1 MVATPAKTGNTG
13 NILQLMALREIRD
26 DVLCLRAS
34 TKQKYQR
41 EYMAVVRVEPVNLP
55 LMSEGEQ
62 EAILEGF
69 RSFLAGLSPQDK
81 ALSIHCR
88 TVRYDLQ
95 PYLDKLDTMAARYHS
110 PLYQRMAEDH
120 KAFVQKLASQRALL
134 HRDFF
139 VRVPIQINVKEG
151 RYRRLLPPEVFD
163 QARADLDRKTQDIM
177 AGLARAGLMAHR
189 LNSEELVH
197 YYLSC
202 VHTRNAETYRL
213 PQSVLYTLDY
223 PARAA
228 LPHLYQSE
236 VYTRSLA
243 PLLDSAVDLRTWEQP
258 EQPPTAKKARR
269 WVWQSS
275 KEITQEKKRKK
286 QRKKHAD
293 RSGAAGVGSA
303 GAAGGAESVPDLISL
318 PELVQPASVEQTPNY
333 IKVHH
338 NVGDEYLRARAVI
351 GYPAV
356 SVGGWFDGLLSTDE
370 PYIDFLLFIE
380 TVDPVQYVRS
390 LTRAISGYR
399 ATQHLE
405 QRHGRTE
412 DPYIAAARGEVEALR
427 DKLVQKTEQ
436 VHAFSLYVLT
446 RAESRQTLKERDA
459 KVASLLRGLEL
470 QSVPLQYEHLQ
481 AWLSCLD
488 ARDVLKR
495 ARKFDTSTIV
505 GAFPFCSSNLST
517 EPGALVGLTSGGGL
531 VIIDPTSD
539 ELENGHELVFA
550 RSGAGKSYYR
560 KVDLMRSLL
569 TGFEAIVIDPDRE
582 EYYPVC
588 QQFGGS
594 YVRLVPGDLAIN
606 PFTLGRFQGS
616 ERNPLEEKLQSLLVL
631 FDLLLADKIPGV
643 LSQREKGLLNRLM
656 TQAYADC
663 GITADP
669 ATHNN
674 ESPNMQMVYE
684 LLVQN
689 GDEFGLADRLLRYLP
704 SFPPRTEVDLDNSLT
719 VFSIQHLPEELQP
732 VGLYLVTDFVWS
744 KARKERVPVPRML
757 LIDEAWV
764 LMAFPEGGRFLAG
777 ISRRAR
783 KYNLHLRL
791 ATQNVEDFLAS
802 EHGRTLLLNAS
813 QKFLMKQDSTTIDAV
828 MKAFKLSGEERK
840 FLLGA
845 GKGEGLY
852 FSRSSHVPL
861 QVVASDLE
869 DQLARTDPKELMR
882 QEQAQRE
889 QRAAAA
895 ALEQKEAI
903 AIQNARNEFNIVL
916 PYVYKPEREQ
926 EETSNGKSEGW

>member
-1 MVATPAKTGNTG
+1 MVAAPIKTNKGNLG

-26 DVLCLRAS
+26 DMFCLRAA
-34 TKQKYQR
+34 TKQKYRR
-41 EYMAVVRVEPVNLP
+41 EYMAVVRVEAVNLP
-55 LMSEGEQ
+55 LMSDGEQ

-69 RSFLAGLSPQDK
+69 RSFLAGLSPKDR

-88 TVRYDLQ
+88 TARYDLQ
-95 PYLDKLDTMAARYHS
+95 PYLDKLDEIAAQHDS
-110 PLYQRMAEDH
+110 PLYQVMAADH

-134 HRDFF
+134 QRDFF

-151 RYRRLLPPEVFD
+151 RYRRLLPAEVFD
-163 QARADLDRKTQDIM
+163 QARADLDRKTQDVI
-177 AGLARAGLMAHR
+177 AGLSRAGLMARR

-202 VHTRNAETYRL
+202 VHTRNAEEYRL
-213 PQSVLYTLDY
+213 PASVLYTLDY
-223 PARAA
+223 PARVT
-228 LPHLYQSE
+228 LPHIYEQDVRAASGA
-236 VYTRSLA
+236 LA
-243 PLLDSAVDLRTWEQP
+243 LDVPGDLAAVQPTEQATP
-258 EQPPTAKKARR
+258 AKKARR

-275 KEITQEKKRKK
+275 KDIRKEQQRRDKRP
-286 QRKKHAD
+286 D
-293 RSGAAGVGSA
+293 RSGASG
-303 GAAGGAESVPDLISL
+303 VPDLISL
-318 PELVQPASVEQTPNY
+318 PELVQPAAVDVTPNY

-338 NVGDEYLRARAVI
+338 NAGDEYLRARAVI

-356 SVGGWFDGLLSTDE
+356 AVGGWFDDLLSIDE
-370 PYIDFLLFIE
+370 PYIDFLIFIE

-412 DPYIAAARGEVEALR
+412 DPYIAAARANVEELR
-427 DKLVQKTEQ
+427 EKLVQKTEQ
-436 VHAFSLYVLT
+436 VHSFSLYILT

-470 QSVPLQYEHLQ
+470 EGVPLQYEHLQ

-488 ARDVLKR
+488 ARDLLKR
-495 ARKFDTSTIV
+495 ARKFDTSTVV

-517 EPGALVGLTSGGGL
+517 EPGVLVGLTAGGGL

-539 ELENGHELVFA
+539 ELENGHEVVFA

-560 KVDLMRSLL
+560 KIDLMRSLL
-569 TGFEAIVIDPDRE
+569 TGFRAIVIDPDRE

-588 QQFGGS
+588 QKFGGS
-594 YVRLVPGDLAIN
+594 YIRLLPGNLAIN
-606 PFTLGRFQGS
+606 PFDLERVQQS

-631 FDLLLADKIPGV
+631 FDLLLADTIPGV

-669 ATHNN
+669 ATHQN
-674 ESPNMQMVYE
+674 EPPNMQMVYD
-684 LLVQN
+684 LLVQS
-689 GDEFGLADRLLRYLP
+689 GDEFGLGDRLLRYLP
-704 SFPPRTEVDLDNSLT
+704 SFPARTEVDLNNPLT
-719 VFSIQHLPEELQP
+719 VFSIQNLPEELQP
-732 VGLYLVTDFVWS
+732 VGLYLVTEFVWS
-744 KARKERVPVPRML
+744 QARKDRVPVPRML

-791 ATQNVEDFLAS
+791 VTQNVEDFLAS

-828 MKAFKLSGEERK
+828 VRAFKLSNEERK

-845 GKGEGLY
+845 GKGEWLY

-861 QVVASDLE
+861 QVVASELE

-882 QEQAQRE
+882 QEQAQLE

-895 ALEQKEAI
+895 ALEAQEAI

-916 PYVYKPEREQ
+916 PYVFRPET
-926 EETSNGKSEGW
+926 EEAGNGNGAS

>member
-1 MVATPAKTGNTG
+1 MVAAPTKTNNTG
-13 NILQLMALREIRD
+13 NVLQLMALREIRD
-26 DVLCLRAS
+26 DVLCLRSA

-41 EYMAVVRVEPVNLP
+41 DYMAVVRVEAVNLP
-55 LMSEGEQ
+55 LMSDGEQ

-69 RSFLAGLSPQDK
+69 RSFLASLTPKDR

-88 TVRYDLQ
+88 TARYNLQ
-95 PYLDKLDTMAARYHS
+95 PYLDKLDAMAAHYDS

-139 VRVPIQINVKEG
+139 VRVPIQVNVKEG

-163 QARADLDRKTQDIM
+163 QARADLDRKTQDVI
-177 AGLARAGLMAHR
+177 AGLARAGLMARR
-189 LNSEELVH
+189 LDSEELVL

-202 VHTRNAETYRL
+202 VHTRNAEEYRL

-223 PARAA
+223 PARAV
-228 LPHLYQSE
+228 LPRVFE
-236 VYTRSLA
+236 PETRAESLA
-243 PLLDSAVDLRTWEQP
+243 LVLDDANDLQAGAQIEQP
-258 EQPPTAKKARR
+258 STGKKARR

-275 KEITQEKKRKK
+275 KEINQDKKRREK
-286 QRKKHAD
+286 RPD
-293 RSGAAGVGSA
+293 RSSAASGAGVA
-303 GAAGGAESVPDLISL
+303 GMPDLISL

-333 IKVHH
+333 IKIHH
-338 NVGDEYLRARAVI
+338 NVGDEYLRARAVV

-356 SVGGWFDGLLSTDE
+356 SVGGWFDDLLSIDE

-412 DPYIAAARGEVEALR
+412 DPYISAARGEVEELR

-436 VHAFSLYVLT
+436 VHAFSLYILT

-459 KVASLLRGLEL
+459 KVTSLLRGLEL

-481 AWLSCLD
+481 AWLACLD

-517 EPGALVGLTSGGGL
+517 EPGALVGLTAGGGL

-560 KVDLMRSLL
+560 KIDLIRALL
-569 TGFEAIVIDPDRE
+569 TGFRAIVIDPDRE

-588 QQFGGS
+588 KQFGGS
-594 YVRLVPGDLAIN
+594 YIRLNPGNLAIN
-606 PFTLGRFQGS
+606 PFDLERVQGS

-663 GITADP
+663 GVTADP
-669 ATHNN
+669 ATHGN
-674 ESPNMQMVYE
+674 EPPNMQMVYD
-684 LLVQN
+684 LLVQS

-704 SFPPRTEVDLDNSLT
+704 SFPARTEVDLNNPLT
-719 VFSIQHLPEELQP
+719 VFSIQNLPEELQP
-732 VGLYLVTDFVWS
+732 VGLYLVTEFVWS
-744 KARKERVPVPRML
+744 QARKDRVPAPRML
-757 LIDEAWV
+757 LIDEAWM

-791 ATQNVEDFLAS
+791 VTQNVEDFLAS

-828 MKAFKLSGEERK
+828 VRAFKLSNEERK

-861 QVVASDLE
+861 QVVASELE

-882 QEQAQRE
+882 QEQAQLE

-895 ALEQKEAI
+895 ALEHQEAI

-916 PYVYKPEREQ
+916 PYVYRPEQDQ
-926 EETSNGKSEGW
+926 EGASNGKGDGW

>member
-1 MVATPAKTGNTG
+1 MVAAPTKTNKTG

-26 DVLCLRAS
+26 DVLCLRSA
-34 TKQKYQR
+34 TQQKYQR
-41 EYMAVVRVEPVNLP
+41 DYMAVVRVEPVNLP
-55 LMSEGEQ
+55 LMSDGEQ

-69 RSFLAGLSPQDK
+69 RSFLAGLTPNEK

-88 TVRYDLQ
+88 TVRYDLH
-95 PYLDKLDTMAARYHS
+95 PYLEKLDTMAARYDS

-139 VRVPIQINVKEG
+139 VRVPIQINAKEG

-163 QARADLDRKTQDIM
+163 QARADLERKTQDVI
-177 AGLARAGLMAHR
+177 AGLSRAGLMSRR
-189 LNSEELVH
+189 LTSEELVH

-202 VHTRNAETYRL
+202 VHTRNAEEYRL

-223 PARAA
+223 PARATLPRAFEPDTTTEQQTDLAVSTEDGPIWRTPQEAA
-228 LPHLYQSE
+228 LIAA
-236 VYTRSLA
+236 LA
-243 PLLDSAVDLRTWEQP
+243 K
-258 EQPPTAKKARR
+258 AKSSHKARR

-275 KEITQEKKRKK
+275 KEIRQGKKRRAK
-286 QRKKHAD
+286 RPD
-293 RSGAAGVGSA
+293 RSGVG
-303 GAAGGAESVPDLISL
+303 GAAGVPDLISL
-318 PELVQPASVEQTPNY
+318 PELVQSASIEQTPNY
-333 IKVHH
+333 IKIHH
-338 NVGDEYLRARAVI
+338 NVGDEYLRARAVV

-356 SVGGWFDGLLSTDE
+356 SVGGWFDDLLSIDE

-412 DPYIAAARGEVEALR
+412 DPYISAARGEVEELR
-427 DKLVQKTEQ
+427 EKLVQKTEQ
-436 VHAFSLYVLT
+436 VHSFSLYILT

-459 KVASLLRGLEL
+459 KVTSLLRGIEL
-470 QSVPLQYEHLQ
+470 QSVPLQYEHVQ
-481 AWLSCLD
+481 AWQACLD

-517 EPGALVGLTSGGGL
+517 EPGALVGLIAGGGL
-531 VIIDPTSD
+531 VIVDPTSD

-560 KVDLMRSLL
+560 KIDLIRALL
-569 TGFEAIVIDPDRE
+569 MGFQAIVVDPDRE

-594 YVRLVPGDLAIN
+594 YIRLLPGNLAVN
-606 PFTLGRFQGS
+606 PFDLERVQQS
-616 ERNPLEEKLQSLLVL
+616 ERNSLEEKLQSLLVL

-656 TQAYADC
+656 TQAYAGC
-663 GITADP
+663 GVTADP
-669 ATHNN
+669 ATHGN
-674 ESPNMQMVYE
+674 EPPNMQMVYD
-684 LLVQN
+684 LLVQS

-704 SFPPRTEVDLDNSLT
+704 SFPERTEVDLNNPLT
-719 VFSIQHLPEELQP
+719 VFSIQNLPEELQP
-732 VGLYLVTDFVWS
+732 VGLYLVTEFVWS
-744 KARKERVPVPRML
+744 QARKDRVPAPRML

-791 ATQNVEDFLAS
+791 VTQNVEDFLAS

-828 MKAFKLSGEERK
+828 VKAFKLSSEERK

-869 DQLARTDPKELMR
+869 DQLARTDPKELLR
-882 QEQAQRE
+882 QEQAQLE

-895 ALEQKEAI
+895 ALEHQEAI
-903 AIQNARNEFNIVL
+903 AIQNARNEFNVVL
-916 PYVYKPEREQ
+916 PYVYRPEQDQ
-926 EETSNGKSEGW
+926 ERTNNGNGKREGW

>member
-1 MVATPAKTGNTG
+1 MVAAPAKNSNTG

-26 DVLCLRAS
+26 DVLCLRSA

-41 EYMAVVRVEPVNLP
+41 DYMAVVRVEPVNLP
-55 LMSEGEQ
+55 LMSDGEQ

-69 RSFLAGLSPQDK
+69 RSFLAALSPQDK

-88 TVRYDLQ
+88 TARYELQ
-95 PYLDKLDTMAARYHS
+95 PYLDKLDEMAAKYASPRYQH
-110 PLYQRMAEDH
+110 MAEDH

-151 RYRRLLPPEVFD
+151 RYRRLLPAEVFD
-163 QARADLDRKTQDIM
+163 QARADLDRKTQDVI

-189 LNSEELVH
+189 LDSEELVH

-202 VHTRNAETYRL
+202 VHTRNAEEYQL
-213 PQSVLYTLDY
+213 PQSVLYTLHY
-223 PARAA
+223 PARAD
-228 LPHLYQSE
+228 LPRVFEPETHME
-236 VYTRSLA
+236 SLA
-243 PLLDSAVDLRTWEQP
+243 LVPGGVGDPRTDAQW
-258 EQPPTAKKARR
+258 EQPPTLKKARR

-275 KEITQEKKRKK
+275 KDISQNRQRRDKR
-286 QRKKHAD
+286 QD
-293 RSGAAGVGSA
+293 RQSDPGAAG
-303 GAAGGAESVPDLISL
+303 VPDLISL

-333 IKVHH
+333 IKIHH

-356 SVGGWFDGLLSTDE
+356 SVGGWFDQLLSIDE

-380 TVDPVQYVRS
+380 TVEPVQYVRS

-412 DPYIAAARGEVEALR
+412 DPYISAARSEVEELR

-436 VHAFSLYVLT
+436 VHNFSLYILA

-459 KVASLLRGLEL
+459 KVTSLLRGLEL

-488 ARDVLKR
+488 ARDLLKR

-517 EPGALVGLTSGGGL
+517 EPGALVGLTAGGGL
-531 VIIDPTSD
+531 VIVDPTSD

-560 KVDLMRSLL
+560 KIDLIRSLL

-594 YVRLVPGDLAIN
+594 YIRLVPGHLGIN
-606 PFTLGRFQGS
+606 PFTLGRIQNS

-669 ATHNN
+669 ATHGN
-674 ESPNMQMVYE
+674 EPPHMQMIYD
-684 LLVQN
+684 LLVQA

-704 SFPPRTEVDLDNSLT
+704 SFPERTIVDLDNPLT

-732 VGLYLVTDFVWS
+732 VGLYLVTEFVWS
-744 KARKERVPVPRML
+744 QARKDRVPVPRML

-791 ATQNVEDFLAS
+791 VTQNVEDFLAS

-828 MKAFKLSGEERK
+828 VRAFKLSNEERK

-845 GKGEGLY
+845 SKGEGLY

-861 QVVASDLE
+861 QVIASELE

-882 QEQAQRE
+882 QEQEQLE

-895 ALEQKEAI
+895 ALEHQEAI
-903 AIQNARNEFNIVL
+903 AIQNSRNEFSIVL
-916 PYVYKPEREQ
+916 PYVYRPEP
-926 EETSNGKSEGW
+926 EEASNGNGMYRKGHNDA

>member
-1 MVATPAKTGNTG
+1 MVAAPAKTQNTG

-26 DVLCLRAS
+26 DMLCLRSA

-41 EYMAVVRVEPVNLP
+41 DYMAVVRVEPVNLP
-55 LMSEGEQ
+55 LMSDGEQ

-69 RSFLAGLSPQDK
+69 RAFLAGLSPKDQP
-81 ALSIHCR
+81 LSIHCR
-88 TVRYDLQ
+88 TARYDLQ
-95 PYLDKLDTMAARYHS
+95 PYLDKLDAMAAKYDS

-120 KAFVQKLASQRALL
+120 KAFIQKLASQRALL
-134 HRDFF
+134 RRDFF
-139 VRVPIQINVKEG
+139 VRVSIQINVKEG
-151 RYRRLLPPEVFD
+151 RYRRLLPAEVFD
-163 QARADLDRKTQDIM
+163 QARADLDRKTQDVI
-177 AGLARAGLMAHR
+177 AGLSRAGLMARR

-202 VHTRNAETYRL
+202 VHTRNAEEYRL
-213 PQSVLYTLDY
+213 PASVLYTLDY
-223 PARAA
+223 PARAE
-228 LPHLYQSE
+228 LPHVFEPDPRAELHAS
-236 VYTRSLA
+236 A
-243 PLLDSAVDLRTWEQP
+243 PNGAGDLRIGEQGEQP
-258 EQPPTAKKARR
+258 STGKRARR

-275 KEITQEKKRKK
+275 EDIRKK
-286 QRKKHAD
+286 QQRREKRPD
-293 RSGAAGVGSA
+293 RVGVASGAAD
-303 GAAGGAESVPDLISL
+303 VPDLISL
-318 PELVQPASVEQTPNY
+318 PELVQPASVEQTPNFVK
-333 IKVHH
+333 IHH

-356 SVGGWFDGLLSTDE
+356 SVGGWFDDLLSIDE
-370 PYIDFLLFIE
+370 PYIDFLIFIE

-412 DPYIAAARGEVEALR
+412 DPYIAAARSEVEDLR
-427 DKLVQKTEQ
+427 EKLVQKTEQ
-436 VHAFSLYVLT
+436 VHAFSLYILT

-495 ARKFDTSTIV
+495 ARKFDTSTVV
-505 GAFPFCSSNLST
+505 GAFPFCSSNIST
-517 EPGALVGLTSGGGL
+517 EPGMLVGLTTGGGL

-539 ELENGHELVFA
+539 ELENGHEVVFA

-560 KVDLMRSLL
+560 KVDLIRALL
-569 TGFEAIVIDPDRE
+569 MGFEAIAIDPDRE

-588 QQFGGS
+588 QKFGGS
-594 YVRLVPGDLAIN
+594 YIRLMPGNLAIN
-606 PFTLGRFQGS
+606 PFDLERVQQS

-631 FDLLLADKIPGV
+631 FDLLLADKIPGI

-656 TQAYADC
+656 TRAYADC

-669 ATHNN
+669 VTHGNTP
-674 ESPNMQMVYE
+674 PNMQMLYD
-684 LLVQN
+684 LLIQS

-704 SFPPRTEVDLDNSLT
+704 SFPARTEVDLNNPLT
-719 VFSIQHLPEELQP
+719 GFSIQNLPEELQP
-732 VGLYLVTDFVWS
+732 VGLYLVTEFVWS
-744 KARKERVPVPRML
+744 QARKDRIPVPRML

-791 ATQNVEDFLAS
+791 VTQNVEDFLAS

-828 MKAFKLSGEERK
+828 VRAFKLSNEERK

-861 QVVASDLE
+861 QVVASELE
-869 DQLARTDPKELMR
+869 DQLARTDPKELKR
-882 QEQAQRE
+882 QEQAQLE

-895 ALEQKEAI
+895 ALEHQEAI
-903 AIQNARNEFNIVL
+903 AIQQARNEFNIVL
-916 PYVYKPEREQ
+916 PYVYRPES
-926 EETSNGKSEGW
+926 EEASNGDGAF

>member
-1 MVATPAKTGNTG
+1 
-13 NILQLMALREIRD
+13 
-26 DVLCLRAS
+26 
-34 TKQKYQR
+34 
-41 EYMAVVRVEPVNLP
+41 
-55 LMSEGEQ
+55 
-62 EAILEGF
+62 
-69 RSFLAGLSPQDK
+69 
-81 ALSIHCR
+81 
-88 TVRYDLQ
+88 
-95 PYLDKLDTMAARYHS
+95 
-110 PLYQRMAEDH
+110 
-120 KAFVQKLASQRALL
+120 
-134 HRDFF
+134 
-139 VRVPIQINVKEG
+139 
-151 RYRRLLPPEVFD
+151 
-163 QARADLDRKTQDIM
+163 
-177 AGLARAGLMAHR
+177 
-189 LNSEELVH
+189 
-197 YYLSC
+197 
-202 VHTRNAETYRL
+202 
-213 PQSVLYTLDY
+213 
-223 PARAA
+223 
-228 LPHLYQSE
+228 
-236 VYTRSLA
+236 
-243 PLLDSAVDLRTWEQP
+243 
-258 EQPPTAKKARR
+258 
-269 WVWQSS
+269 
-275 KEITQEKKRKK
+275 
-286 QRKKHAD
+286 
-293 RSGAAGVGSA
+293 
-303 GAAGGAESVPDLISL
+303 
-318 PELVQPASVEQTPNY
+318 
-333 IKVHH
+333 
-338 NVGDEYLRARAVI
+338 
-351 GYPAV
+351 
-356 SVGGWFDGLLSTDE
+356 
-370 PYIDFLLFIE
+370 
-380 TVDPVQYVRS
+380 QYVRS

-412 DPYIAAARGEVEALR
+412 DPYISAARGEVEELR

-436 VHAFSLYVLT
+436 VHAFSLYILT

-459 KVASLLRGLEL
+459 KVTSLLRGIEL

-481 AWLSCLD
+481 AWLACLD

-517 EPGALVGLTSGGGL
+517 EPGALVGLTAGGGL

-560 KVDLMRSLL
+560 KIDLTRSLL

-588 QQFGGS
+588 KQFGGS
-594 YVRLVPGDLAIN
+594 YIRLLPGNLAIN
-606 PFTLGRFQGS
+606 PFDLDRIQGS

-663 GITADP
+663 GVTADP
-669 ATHNN
+669 ATHGN
-674 ESPNMQMVYE
+674 ESPNMQRVYD
-684 LLVQN
+684 LLVQS

-704 SFPPRTEVDLDNSLT
+704 SFPARTEVDLDNPLT
-719 VFSIQHLPEELQP
+719 VFSIQNLPEELQP
-732 VGLYLVTDFVWS
+732 VGLYLVTEFVWS
-744 KARKERVPVPRML
+744 KARKDRVPVPRML

-791 ATQNVEDFLAS
+791 VTQNVEDFLAS

-828 MKAFKLSGEERK
+828 VKAFKLSGEERK

-861 QVVASDLE
+861 QVVASELE

-882 QEQAQRE
+882 QEQAQLE

-895 ALEQKEAI
+895 ALEQQEAI

-916 PYVYKPEREQ
+916 PYVYRPES
-926 EETSNGKSEGW
+926 EEASNGNESF

>member
-1 MVATPAKTGNTG
+1 MVAASAKPSKAG
-13 NILQLMALREIRD
+13 NILHLMALREIRD
-26 DVLCLRAS
+26 DVLCLRSA
-34 TKQKYQR
+34 TKQKHQR
-41 EYMAVVRVEPVNLP
+41 DYMAVVRVEPVNLP
-55 LMSEGEQ
+55 LMSDGEQ

-69 RSFLAGLSPQDK
+69 RSFLAGLTPKDR

-88 TVRYDLQ
+88 TARYDLQ
-95 PYLDKLDTMAARYHS
+95 PYLDRLDAMAAKYHS
-110 PLYQRMAEDH
+110 PLYQRMAKDH

-134 HRDFF
+134 QRDFF
-139 VRVPIQINVKEG
+139 VRVPLQINVKDG

-163 QARADLDRKTQDIM
+163 QARADLDRKTQDII
-177 AGLARAGLMAHR
+177 AGLARAGLMARR
-189 LNSEELVH
+189 LTSEELV
-197 YYLSC
+197 YYYFSC
-202 VHTRNAETYRL
+202 VHTRNAEDYRL
-213 PQSVLYTLDY
+213 PASVLYTLDY
-223 PARAA
+223 PIQATRPHMFRSETNVGRLSTENNAFPRLRTLQEAA
-228 LPHLYQSE
+228 LDAA
-236 VYTRSLA
+236 LA
-243 PLLDSAVDLRTWEQP
+243 RQAAST
-258 EQPPTAKKARR
+258 KKARR

-275 KEITQEKKRKK
+275 KKIKQDKKRREK
-286 QRKKHAD
+286 RPHRND
-293 RSGAAGVGSA
+293 PG
-303 GAAGGAESVPDLISL
+303 VPDLISL
-318 PELVQPASVEQTPNY
+318 PELVQPASIEQTPNF
-333 IKVHH
+333 IKIHH
-338 NVGDEYLRARAVI
+338 NAGDEYLRARAIV

-356 SVGGWFDGLLSTDE
+356 SVGGWFDDLLSIDE

-412 DPYIAAARGEVEALR
+412 DPYISAARGEVEELR
-427 DKLVQKTEQ
+427 DKLVQKTEL
-436 VHAFSLYVLT
+436 VHAFSLYICA

-488 ARDVLKR
+488 ARDLLKR

-517 EPGALVGLTSGGGL
+517 EPGALVGLTAGGGL
-531 VIIDPTSD
+531 VIVDPTSD

-560 KVDLMRSLL
+560 KIDLMRSLL

-588 QQFGGS
+588 QKFGGS
-594 YVRLVPGDLAIN
+594 YIRLVPGNLAIN
-606 PFTLGRFQGS
+606 PFDLDRVQDN

-631 FDLLLADKIPGV
+631 FDLLLADKVPGV

-663 GITADP
+663 GVTADP
-669 ATHNN
+669 ATHGN
-674 ESPNMQMVYE
+674 ESPNMQMVYD
-684 LLVQN
+684 LLIQSS
-689 GDEFGLADRLLRYLP
+689 DEFGLADRLLRYLP
-704 SFPPRTEVDLDNSLT
+704 SFPARTEVDLDNPLT
-719 VFSIQHLPEELQP
+719 VFSIQNLPEELQP
-732 VGLYLVTDFVWS
+732 VGLYLVTEFVWS
-744 KARKERVPVPRML
+744 KARKDRVPVPRML

-791 ATQNVEDFLAS
+791 VTQNVEDFLAS

-828 MKAFKLSGEERK
+828 EKAFKLSSEERK

-861 QVVASDLE
+861 QVVASELE

-882 QEQAQRE
+882 QEQAQLE

-895 ALEQKEAI
+895 ALEHQEAI

-916 PYVYKPEREQ
+916 PYVYRPDL
-926 EETSNGKSEGW
+926 EEADKENGAS

>member
-1 MVATPAKTGNTG
+1 MVAAPAKPSKTG
-13 NILQLMALREIRD
+13 NILHLMALREIRD
-26 DVLCLRAS
+26 DVLCLRSA
-34 TKQKYQR
+34 TKQKHQR
-41 EYMAVVRVEPVNLP
+41 DYMAVVRIEPVNLP
-55 LMSEGEQ
+55 LMSDGEQ

-69 RSFLAGLSPQDK
+69 RSFLAGLTPKDR

-88 TVRYDLQ
+88 TARYNLQ
-95 PYLDKLDTMAARYHS
+95 PYLDRLDAMAAKYHS
-110 PLYQRMAEDH
+110 PLYQRMAKDH
-120 KAFVQKLASQRALL
+120 KTFVQKLASQRALL
-134 HRDFF
+134 QRDFF
-139 VRVPIQINVKEG
+139 VRVPLQINVKDG

-163 QARADLDRKTQDIM
+163 QARADLDRKTQDII
-177 AGLARAGLMAHR
+177 AGLARAGLMARR
-189 LNSEELVH
+189 LTSEELVY

-202 VHTRNAETYRL
+202 VHTRNAEDYRL
-213 PQSVLYTLDY
+213 PASVLYTLDY
-223 PARAA
+223 PIQASLPHVFQLETNSGRSSTENNAFPRLRTLQEAA
-228 LPHLYQSE
+228 LDAA
-236 VYTRSLA
+236 LA
-243 PLLDSAVDLRTWEQP
+243 RQATST
-258 EQPPTAKKARR
+258 KKARR

-275 KEITQEKKRKK
+275 KKIKQDKKRREK
-286 QRKKHAD
+286 RPD
-293 RSGAAGVGSA
+293 RSGAG
-303 GAAGGAESVPDLISL
+303 VPDLISL
-318 PELVQPASVEQTPNY
+318 PELVQPASIEQTPNF
-333 IKVHH
+333 IKIHH
-338 NVGDEYLRARAVI
+338 NAGDEYLRARAVV

-356 SVGGWFDGLLSTDE
+356 SVGGWFDDLLSIDE

-412 DPYIAAARGEVEALR
+412 DPYIAAARSEVEELR

-436 VHAFSLYVLT
+436 VHAFSLYICA

-488 ARDVLKR
+488 ARDLLKR

-517 EPGALVGLTSGGGL
+517 EPGALVGLTAGGGL
-531 VIIDPTSD
+531 VIVDPTSD

-560 KVDLMRSLL
+560 KIDLMRSLL

-594 YVRLVPGDLAIN
+594 YIRLVPGNLAIN
-606 PFTLGRFQGS
+606 PFALDRIQGN

-631 FDLLLADKIPGV
+631 FDLLLADKVPGV

-663 GITADP
+663 GITTDI
-669 ATHNN
+669 ATHGN
-674 ESPNMQMVYE
+674 ESPNMQMVYD
-684 LLVQN
+684 LLIQS
-689 GDEFGLADRLLRYLP
+689 GDEYGLADRLLRYLP
-704 SFPPRTEVDLDNSLT
+704 SFPARTEVDLDNPLT
-719 VFSIQHLPEELQP
+719 VFCIQNLPEELQP
-732 VGLYLVTDFVWS
+732 VGLYLVTEFVWS
-744 KARKERVPVPRML
+744 KARKDRVPVPRML

-791 ATQNVEDFLAS
+791 VTQNVEDFLAS

-828 MKAFKLSGEERK
+828 EKAFKLSSEERK

-861 QVVASDLE
+861 QVVASELE

-882 QEQAQRE
+882 QEQAQLE
-889 QRAAAA
+889 QRATAA
-895 ALEQKEAI
+895 ALEHQEAI

-916 PYVYKPEREQ
+916 PYVYRPDPEEADKA
-926 EETSNGKSEGW
+926 NGAS